1 MRQHCLKIVFSV
13 CLLILCLTA
22 ISLPVQAA
30 VVVLKNG
37 DRISGRIVKMEKE
50 RLEIDPP
57 FSDII
62 KIKWEDIQTLRQ
74 FPIRENIPHLC

>member
-1 MRQHCLKIVFSV
+1 MRLALLKTFLSA
-13 CLLILCLTA
+13 CLLILFLTA
-22 ISLPVQAA
+22 IPLSGHAA

-37 DRISGRIVKMEKE
+37 DRITGQIVKMEKE

-62 KIKWEDIQTLRQ
+62 KIKWEDVQSI
-74 FPIRENIPHLC
+74 